1 MSPMRALVYAG
12 AGDAGVIQLREVP
25 TPVPGEGQVLVRV
38 HAAGLNRADILQR
51 LGRYPAPPGWPPDIP
66 GLEYAGVVEALG
78 PGVTRWRAGDRVMGL
93 VGGGAQAEYVVVYQ
107 DEALA
112 ALPVSPATRAVGEA
126 LVAEFDTSID
136 WEDPGGPS
144 PWGAERR
151 AAFDAAMR
159 AFVATLRQ
167 ELAGRYTLLE

>member
-1 MSPMRALVYAG
+1 MPPLPTLRVYFDPG
-12 AGDAGVIQLREVP
+12 AGTCLWAVDA
-25 TPVPGEGQVLVRV
+25 
-38 HAAGLNRADILQR
+38 AAK
-51 LGRYPAPPGWPPDIP
+51 
-66 GLEYAGVVEALG
+66 
-78 PGVTRWRAGDRVMGL
+78 
-93 VGGGAQAEYVVVYQ
+93 AEFGYDV
-107 DEALA
+107 ALA